1 MGNTYVISG
10 LRDKRAR
17 LAGEIAAAEVRL
29 AAKRETL
36 ANLDAVIRL
45 FSPQTDPEL
54 IAAVRPCSK
63 HGLFFRRGEATR
75 LCFDVLREAGKPV
88 PTHQVTARVVA
99 AKGFDDVEGK
109 VKAAIVVQIRQ
120 ALVRTERRGQVRKV
134 LVGPECWWELVEHL

>member
-17 LAGEIAAAEVRL
+17 LAGEIAAAEVKL

-75 LCFDVLREAGKPV
+75 LCFNAMREAGKPV
-88 PTHQVTARVVA
+88 PTRQVTDQALA
-99 AKGFDDVEGK
+99 AKGFYDAEGK

-120 ALVRTERRGQVRKV
+120 ALVRMERRGQVRKV
-134 LVGPECWWELVEHL
+134 LVGPECWWELVG